1 MSPKNRAYGLKNW
14 LAACFGVVEGSPPP
28 SLINRLLAVLAG
40 LFGLTW
46 L

>member
-14 LAACFGVVEGSPPP
+14 LAACFGVVEGSPP